1 MWHYQVMKFKDHVV
15 LVEYYPDVEGTPAW
29 SEPLLMGEDLD
40 DLLHQ
45 LDMMMHDISEY
56 GIIPNPQS

>member
-1 MWHYQVMKFKDHVV
+1 MKFKDHVV